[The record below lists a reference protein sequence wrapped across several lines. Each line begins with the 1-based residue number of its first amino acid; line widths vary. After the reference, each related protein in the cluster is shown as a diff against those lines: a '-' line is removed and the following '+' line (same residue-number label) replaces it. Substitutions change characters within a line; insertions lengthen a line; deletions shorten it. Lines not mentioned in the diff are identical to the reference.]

1 MKFLSNFEP
10 SLLSYSSSST
20 ISNIAFASAVYTN
33 LILVNSSILFQI
45 SKSGNFIIYI
55 SAVNSIIQ
63 IEVFIN
69 NKNTQKR
76 NIDINY

>member
-1 MKFLSNFEP
+1 MIMSCKYVKSILD
-10 SLLSYSSSST
+10 Y

>member
-1 MKFLSNFEP
+1 MKFLSSFEP

-33 LILVNSSILFQI
+33 LIFVIVRFYFKFQKAVI
-45 SKSGNFIIYI
+45 YIIYI

-63 IEVFIN
+63 IEVLIS

-76 NIDINY
+76 NLDINY

>member
-1 MKFLSNFEP
+1 MKFLSSFEP

-45 SKSGNFIIYI
+45 SKSGNLHYL
-55 SAVNSIIQ
+55 
-63 IEVFIN
+63 
-69 NKNTQKR
+69 
-76 NIDINY
+76 Y